1 MLGHQFLVWAE
12 ALVVVEVVEVEVV
25 VVVVVLEVD
34 TKVFV
39 VELPKVVNIS

>member
-25 VVVVVLEVD
+25 VVVLEVD

>member
-1 MLGHQFLVWAE
+1 MLGHQFLVWAD
-12 ALVVVEVVEVEVV
+12 ALVVVEVVEVE